1 MILFVGGCMAFFG
14 KVASDVSDELDQ
26 QIGQEHTV
34 TYIVEGDISDASI
47 GYMRN
52 LNEMSEIGSISSNWT
67 KDVTVK
73 GFGSASLTANNSFES
88 DGGLHAKLSPMERRF
103 LRTRPQVRV
112 QWCPASLPSEH
123 REGFRLGE

>member
-47 GYMRN
+47 GYMKN
-52 LNEMSEIGSISSNWT
+52 LNEMSEIGSISSDWT

-73 GFGSASLTANNSFES
+73 GFGSASLTANNSVES
-88 DGGLHAKLSPMERRF
+88 DGGITCKIITNRKTVSENTSTGQDAMVFCFATPQDIAKAFE
-103 LRTRPQVRV
+103 
-112 QWCPASLPSEH
+112 
-123 REGFRLGE
+123 

>member
-47 GYMRN
+47 GYMKN
-52 LNEMSEIGSISSNWT
+52 LNEMSEIGSTSSNWT

-73 GFGSASLTANNSFES
+73 GFGSASLTANNSVES
-88 DGGLHAKLSPMERRF
+88 DGGITCKIITNGKTVSENTSTGQDAMVSCFATPPQDIAKAFE
-103 LRTRPQVRV
+103 
-112 QWCPASLPSEH
+112 
-123 REGFRLGE
+123 